1 MRRGTKVVAV
11 CALVTSFLLVS
22 SVPANAQLQQLVDLI
37 FPKPVPPPV
46 APPADPAPAPAPA
59 APAPAAAG
67 TARPAAPARPAFTI
81 PVPKIRRSPAR
92 STAVLFE
99 RLRSVVEKGLPL
111 DKAILKVASPFPVAG
126 PAKFSHDWGFP
137 RYTPTPHLHKGTD
150 VFAAFGTPI
159 VTSESGRI
167 IKKGTGGAGGISVWV
182 KGDGGNAYYYAH
194 LQSWV
199 RGLTVGQRVER
210 GAIIGF
216 VGDTGNAEGGSPHL
230 HFEIHPGGA
239 PGTPA
244 RDPKPF
250 LDDALRQAEN
260 NALLLA
266 RAGGVIDF
274 TGDQPTKFRTLVVT
288 KKVDKLLQAASMQG
302 PEDLMWYS
310 MLDPTLGVLGLARQS
325 AAGAGLPASALS
337 AADAREEERLD
348 LVRTAVSTPQTK
360 LEGFVHDALFK
371 DEAVVVGPVGL
382 ALASSPED
390 PATP

>member
-46 APPADPAPAPAPA
+46 EPVPAPAPASAPAPAPA
-59 APAPAAAG
+59 AAAAKPAPAA
-67 TARPAAPARPAFTI
+67 RQPFTI

-99 RLRSVVEKGLPL
+99 RLRSVVEKGLPI

-167 IKKGTGGAGGISVWV
+167 IKKGTAGAGGISVWV

-239 PGTPA
+239 PGSPA

-266 RAGGVIDF
+266 REGGVIDF
-274 TGDQPTKFRTLVVT
+274 TGDQPTRFRTIVVT

-348 LVRTAVSTPQTK
+348 AVRTAVSLPKTK
-360 LEGFVHDALFK
+360 MEGFVHDALFK

-382 ALASSPED
+382 ALAASPGD